1 MELFKHKD
9 IVANDTSISGFGV
22 FAISD
27 IKSGELIE
35 ECHHIPLSQKF
46 YEIDKFLQTYVFS
59 WPKGNGRMAT
69 VALGYGG
76 MYNHS
81 RDANVDWVT
90 DEKRNLFIF
99 KAIRDIKC
107 GDELFINYGEAYEA
121 IIKTVS

>member
-1 MELFKHKD
+1 
-9 IVANDTSISGFGV
+9 
-22 FAISD
+22 
-27 IKSGELIE
+27 
-35 ECHHIPLSQKF
+35 
-46 YEIDKFLQTYVFS
+46 
-59 WPKGNGRMAT
+59 
-69 VALGYGG
+69 